1 MHSMDFN
8 VSGEWGCTGLNSVP
22 VSKFMSF
29 LEAQNV
35 TSFGKGLLQ
44 MELGGLRGAHPEV
57 R

>member
-1 MHSMDFN
+1 MDFN
-8 VSGEWGCTGLNSVP
+8 VTGEWGCTGLNSVP
-22 VSKFMSF
+22 VSKFMSS

-44 MELGGLRGAHPEV
+44 MELGGLRGGHPEV